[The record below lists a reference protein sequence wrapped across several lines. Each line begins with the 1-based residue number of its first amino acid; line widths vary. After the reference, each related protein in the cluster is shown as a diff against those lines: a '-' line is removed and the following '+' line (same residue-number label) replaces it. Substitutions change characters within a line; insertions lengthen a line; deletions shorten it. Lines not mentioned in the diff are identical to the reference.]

1 MLSGLYSAAAGMD
14 AATTRHEVAAKNLA
28 FAQHP
33 GHRRL
38 AFRQSSFGSHLG
50 EAGGNL
56 TPTGPMTEALPS
68 EQVDFSPGRL
78 ELTGRTLDVALEGEG
93 FLVLEGPQGPL
104 YTRNGRLH
112 VNAAGE
118 LVSGDGWRVQG
129 RGGTITFP
137 PGTSTQNLQITSSGQ
152 WIASGIP
159 LGQLEIVTFADP
171 ARLQRVG
178 AAVFAAPEGVIPEPV
193 ESTVIQGMFE
203 HSNVEPVSELV
214 ALIVAARQ
222 YEAAQQAMRSI
233 ERAVERHI
241 HPR

>member
-14 AATTRHEVAAKNLA
+14 AATARHEVAAKNLA

-38 AFRQSSFGSHLG
+38 AFRQQAFGSLVG
-50 EAGGNL
+50 EV
-56 TPTGPMTEALPS
+56 TPQAPTTEGPSTTV
-68 EQVDFSPGRL
+68 VDFSPGRL
-78 ELTGRTLDVALEGEG
+78 EMTGRTLDVAIRGEG
-93 FLVLEGPQGPL
+93 FLVLEGPYGPL
-104 YTRNGRLH
+104 YTRNGRLQ
-112 VNAAGE
+112 VNASGE

-137 PGTSTQNLQITSSGQ
+137 PGTSTQDLQITATGQ
-152 WIASGIP
+152 LIASDVP

-178 AAVFAAPEGVIPEPV
+178 AAVFAAPDGVLPEPV
-193 ESTVIQGMFE
+193 ESTVVQGMFE

-222 YEAAQQAMRSI
+222 YEAAQQALRSI

-241 HPR
+241 SPR

>member
-1 MLSGLYSAAAGMD
+1 MLSGLYSAAAGLD
-14 AATTRHEVAAKNLA
+14 AAIARHEVAAKNLA
-28 FAQHP
+28 QAQHP

-38 AFRQSSFGSHLG
+38 AFRQSSFDPFAG
-50 EAGGNL
+50 ETTPAGE
-56 TPTGPMTEALPS
+56 TAEAHAPVV
-68 EQVDFSPGRL
+68 VDFSPGRL
-78 ELTGRTLDVALEGEG
+78 ESTGRTLDVAIQGEG
-93 FLVLEGPQGPL
+93 FFVLEGPQGPL

-112 VNAAGE
+112 VNASGE

-152 WIASGIP
+152 LVASGIP

-178 AAVFAAPEGVIPEPV
+178 AAVFAAPEEVVPEPV
-193 ESTVIQGMFE
+193 EGTVVQGLFE

>member
-14 AATTRHEVAAKNLA
+14 AATARHEVAAKNLA

-38 AFRQSSFGSHLG
+38 AFRQQAFGSLLG
-50 EAGGNL
+50 VAGADGQ
-56 TPTGPMTEALPS
+56 TGGGYSGTE
-68 EQVDFSPGRL
+68 VDFSPGRL
-78 ELTGRTLDVALEGEG
+78 ELTGRTLDVALQGEG

-104 YTRNGRLH
+104 YTRNGRLQ
-112 VNAAGE
+112 VNASGE

-129 RGGTITFP
+129 RGGAITFP
-137 PGTSTQNLQITSSGQ
+137 PGTSTQDLQITSTGQ
-152 WIASGIP
+152 LIAANVP
-159 LGQLEIVTFADP
+159 LGELEIVRFADP

-178 AAVFAAPEGVIPEPV
+178 AAVFAAPEGVVPEPV
-193 ESTVIQGMFE
+193 ESTVVQGLFE

-222 YEAAQQAMRSI
+222 YEAAQQALRSI

-241 HPR
+241 NPR